1 MARDDDFEDDDRPR
15 RRRPRDDDEDDRPA
29 RSRRRRDEDDD
40 YDRPAKKK
48 GSTGV
53 VVGIL
58 VGVFI
63 VCCGGGGL
71 VGYYVVRGVKK
82 GVEQIEEMAAVAN
95 ESQQN
100 LQNLD
105 QIGTAAHQYH
115 DKMGK
120 FPNNSYETQG
130 KQSRPLLSWRVHL
143 LPYLGEETL
152 YKQFKLDEPW
162 DGPNNKKL
170 LSQMPMVYGTFEARR
185 KAGEGKTYYRGFSH
199 QGAMFEK
206 PTAPGQQPP
215 AITMANVQDG
225 LANTILVIEAG
236 EAVEW
241 TKPDDIDWSAGK
253 PRPALG
259 YSPDTWQFFTVLMAD
274 GRTRQVQ
281 KQIPDNVLR
290 LLITRNDGQVIPAGW
305 VP

>member
-1 MARDDDFEDDDRPR
+1 MAHDDDFEDDDRPR
-15 RRRPRDDDEDDRPA
+15 RGRPRDDDDRSA
-29 RSRRRRDEDDD
+29 RSRRRYDDD
-40 YDRPAKKK
+40 DDRAPPRKKS
-48 GSTGV
+48 GTGV
-53 VVGIL
+53 IVGIL

-71 VGYYVVRGVKK
+71 AGYYLVRGVKK
-82 GVEQIEEMAAVAN
+82 GVAQIEEMAAGAN

-100 LQNLD
+100 LQNLN
-105 QIGTAAHQYH
+105 QIGSAAHKYH
-115 DKMGK
+115 DAMAK

-143 LPYLGEETL
+143 LPQLGEDAL
-152 YKQFKLDEPW
+152 YKQFKMDEPW

-206 PTAPGQQPP
+206 PPAPGQQPP
-215 AITMANVQDG
+215 TIRMADVQDG
-225 LANTILVIEAG
+225 VSNTILVIEAG
-236 EAVEW
+236 EPVEW
-241 TKPDDIDWSAGK
+241 TKPDDIDWSPGK

-259 YSPDTWQFFTVLMAD
+259 YAPDTWQFFTVLTAD
-274 GRTRQVQ
+274 GRTRQVS
-281 KQIPDNVLR
+281 KLIPDNVLR
-290 LLITRNDGQVIPAGW
+290 LLITRNDGQAIPAGW
-305 VP
+305 IQ